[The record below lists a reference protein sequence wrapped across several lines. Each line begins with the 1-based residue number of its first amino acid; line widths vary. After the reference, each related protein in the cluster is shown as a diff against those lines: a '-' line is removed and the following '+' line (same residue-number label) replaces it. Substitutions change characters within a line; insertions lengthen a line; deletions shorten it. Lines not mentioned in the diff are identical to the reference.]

1 MPTRPG
7 SWSGTCLS
15 TPRSPARTSTA
26 PALRGRRRGRR
37 PTQGAI
43 PNDKSPGVGRDEPDD
58 HGIGR
63 SRGGLSTKS
72 HALVD
77 GQGRLLTLI
86 VGPGHAG
93 DSPVLPLLLGELRVA
108 RRGPGLPRPDRRC
121 CARTRRTARAGTC
134 PARDHAGS
142 RPSSPR
148 RATRPPTA
156 NDAAAPAAA
165 RSPTT
170 PRTTRTATSSNGS
183 STASSTGVPSPAA
196 TTSTPPSTAEA
207 SSWPPSSTG
216 SSTYETGA
224 SRDGL
229 IPMQEPVRSAGAAG
243 HLRRSTRG
251 GRTRPRAH
259 ATRRNAAG
267 RSAPGIRL
275 TSTSRLSHVSRW
287 AALEASQRPVGAI
300 RPPPD
305 RLTCEATQV
314 PKLMSSSYRSGTF
327 GSGLSALHGAV
338 LALPASLPSGKGPA
352 EGGRGPCAGRADP
365 RTGSV
370 RCAGVDPD

>member
-1 MPTRPG
+1 MAGFPCAVRGVADGASSLPGAVPPTARLGTGCWPSWSPMPTRPG

-63 SRGGLSTKS
+63 SRGGLSTES

-93 DSPVLPLLLGELRVA
+93 DSPVLPLLLGNCGSRVEA
-108 RRGPGLPRPDRRC
+108 RDGRGPDRRC
-121 CARTRRTARAGTC
+121 CARTRRTARAGTVPC
-134 PARDHAGS
+134 CDHAGS

-196 TTSTPPSTAEA
+196 TTSTPLSTA
-207 SSWPPSSTG
+207 
-216 SSTYETGA
+216 
-224 SRDGL
+224 D
-229 IPMQEPVRSAGAAG
+229 IPAAIVDWLK
-243 HLRRSTRG
+243 HLRD
-251 GRTRPRAH
+251 RA
-259 ATRRNAAG
+259 
-267 RSAPGIRL
+267 
-275 TSTSRLSHVSRW
+275 
-287 AALEASQRPVGAI
+287 
-300 RPPPD
+300 
-305 RLTCEATQV
+305 
-314 PKLMSSSYRSGTF
+314 
-327 GSGLSALHGAV
+327 
-338 LALPASLPSGKGPA
+338 
-352 EGGRGPCAGRADP
+352 
-365 RTGSV
+365 
-370 RCAGVDPD
+370 